1 MRAIFRFLVLAPFA
15 LLLLGFSLANRNTV
29 TVSIDPFN
37 LTDITL
43 PTFAVPL
50 YLLVVGAIM
59 VGVVIGGSS
68 TWLRQGRHRRAA
80 REAARKSAAL
90 KAENEALR
98 SQVSSSGASVVGS
111 GLSVSRPIA

>member
-15 LLLLGFSLANRNTV
+15 LLLLGFSLANRNSV

-43 PTFAVPL
+43 PTFVVPL

-68 TWLRQGRHRRAA
+68 TWLRQGRHRKAA
-80 REAARKSAAL
+80 REASRKSAAL

-98 SQVSSSGASVVGS
+98 SQVSSSIVPAASS
-111 GLSVSRPIA
+111 GLPVSRPTA